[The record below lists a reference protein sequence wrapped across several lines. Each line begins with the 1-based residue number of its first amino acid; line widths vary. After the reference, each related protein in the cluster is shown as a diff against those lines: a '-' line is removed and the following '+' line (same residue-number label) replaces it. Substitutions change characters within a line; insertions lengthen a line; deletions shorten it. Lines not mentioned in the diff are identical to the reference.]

1 MYKAQLH
8 IHVVWHPKYKT
19 GQKIANRLYSHY
31 NRNVE
36 ESLSRGIGI
45 PVFYRSTIY
54 ENELPKKI
62 ELKEAERNAVVL
74 LVDMHAIN
82 DWKDYAKELQQQVNN
97 AGEGNRLFPVSIS
110 SNFPNIGSSVTESNF
125 IRLHDLNGT
134 SKQLE
139 QLLSQLTHELCRML
153 YGKPR
158 LSEATKKPLSNEP
171 ITLFIS
177 HAKKDGASIAK
188 EIKAVA
194 DADTS
199 MKTFFD
205 TIDIASGHKF
215 KNELQGN
222 IESAA
227 LLAIQTDSY
236 SSREWCRWEVLK
248 AKKENRPVVVIN
260 AVKEGEE
267 RSFPYLGNV
276 PTIRWKTNTY
286 KEKLIKRILDFSLYE
301 VLRFIY
307 TYKYLESLKGLT
319 KLTGT
324 RKPKILASPPEL
336 LTLLEKATESET
348 KGNIVIY
355 PDPPLTSEEIELLMD
370 ATDDFEFLTP
380 TFLAAYS
387 TIKSS

>member
-8 IHVVWHPKYKT
+8 IHVVWHPKYKS
-19 GQKIANRLYSHY
+19 GQKIADHLYSQY

-36 ESLSRGIGI
+36 EALSRGMGI
-45 PVFYRSTIY
+45 PVFYRSATY
-54 ENELPKKI
+54 ENKLPKNI
-62 ELKEAERNAVVL
+62 DLKEAERNAVVL
-74 LVDMHAIN
+74 LVDTYAIN
-82 DWKDYAKELQQQVNN
+82 NWKEYVKELQQQIDD

-110 SNFPNIGSSVTESNF
+110 SNFPNIGSSVTENNF
-125 IRLHDLNGT
+125 IRLHDLNGF
-134 SKQLE
+134 SKRVGR
-139 QLLSQLTHELCRML
+139 LLSQLTHELCRML
-153 YGKPR
+153 YDKPR
-158 LSEATKKPLSNEP
+158 ISEATKKQLSNEP
-171 ITLFIS
+171 VTLFIS
-177 HAKKDGASIAK
+177 HAKRDGESIAK
-188 EIKAVA
+188 EIKSQA
-194 DADTS
+194 DSDTS

-205 TIDIASGHKF
+205 TIDIAPGYKF
-215 KNELQGN
+215 NSELEGN

-248 AKKENRPVVVIN
+248 AKKGNRPVIVVN
-260 AVKEGEE
+260 ALKEGEE

-276 PTIRWKTNTY
+276 PTITWKTGVN
-286 KEKLIKRILDFSLYE
+286 KGNLIRRILNFTLSE

-307 TYKYLESLKGLT
+307 TYKHLENLKGLT

-324 RKPKILASPPEL
+324 RKPKTLASPPEL

-355 PDPPLTSEEIELLMD
+355 PDPPLTSEELDLLMD
-370 ATDDFEFLTP
+370 ATDGYEFLTP

>member
-8 IHVVWHPKYKT
+8 IHVVWHPKYKS
-19 GQKIANRLYSHY
+19 GQKIADCLYSHY

-36 ESLSRGIGI
+36 EALSRGIGI
-45 PVFYRSTIY
+45 PVFYRSATY
-54 ENELPKKI
+54 ENGLPKKI

-74 LVDMHAIN
+74 LIDTHAIN
-82 DWKDYAKELQQQVNN
+82 NWKDYAKELQQQVNV
-97 AGEGNRLFPVSIS
+97 AGDGNRLFPVSIS
-110 SNFPNIGSSVTESNF
+110 PNFPNIGNSVSESNF
-125 IRLHDLNGT
+125 IRLHELNGV
-134 SKQLE
+134 SKQAE
-139 QLLSQLTHELCRML
+139 RLLSQLTHELCRML
-153 YGKPR
+153 YGKSR
-158 LSEATKKPLSNEP
+158 LSEATQQQLSNDP
-171 ITLFIS
+171 VTLFIS
-177 HAKKDGASIAK
+177 HAKRDGESIAQ

-205 TIDIASGHKF
+205 TIDIAPGHKF
-215 KNELQGN
+215 KNELDGN

-248 AKKENRPVVVIN
+248 AKKGNRPIVVIN

-276 PTIRWKTNTY
+276 PTIRWKTGVN
-286 KEKLIKRILDFSLYE
+286 KEKLIQRILDFTLYE
-301 VLRFIY
+301 VLRFVY
-307 TYKYLESLKGLT
+307 TYKHLKNLKGLR

-324 RKPKILASPPEL
+324 TKPKILASPPEL

-355 PDPPLTSEEIELLMD
+355 PDPPLTSEELELLME
-370 ATDDFEFLTP
+370 ATDDYEFLTP
-380 TFLAAYS
+380 TVLAAYS

>member
-8 IHVVWHPKYKT
+8 IYLVWHPKYKS
-19 GQKIANRLYSHY
+19 GQKIANKLYSHY

-36 ESLSRGIGI
+36 EALSRGIGI
-45 PVFYRSTIY
+45 PVFYRSVTY

-62 ELKEAERNAVVL
+62 ELKEAERNAIVL
-74 LVDMHAIN
+74 LVDTHAIN
-82 DWKDYAKELQQQVNN
+82 NWKDYAKKLQQQLDD
-97 AGEGNRLFPVSIS
+97 AGDGNRLFPVSIS
-110 SNFPNIGSSVTESNF
+110 SNFPNIGNSLAKSNF
-125 IRLHDLNGT
+125 VRLHDLKRFSEKVN
-134 SKQLE
+134 
-139 QLLSQLTHELCRML
+139 QLLFQLTHELCRML

-158 LSEATKKPLSNEP
+158 LSEATKKQLSNEP
-171 ITLFIS
+171 VTLFIS
-177 HAKKDGASIAK
+177 HAKKDGTSIANK
-188 EIKAVA
+188 IKAVA
-194 DADTS
+194 DSNTS

-205 TIDIASGHKF
+205 TIDIAPGHRF
-215 KNELQGN
+215 KNELEGN

-248 AKKENRPVVVIN
+248 AKKENRPLIVIN

-276 PTIRWKTNTY
+276 PTIRWKTGPN
-286 KEKLIKRILDFSLYE
+286 KEKFIKRILDFTLYE

-307 TYKYLESLKGLT
+307 TYKLLGDLKGLT

-355 PDPPLTSEEIELLMD
+355 PDPPLTSEELELLID

-380 TFLAAYS
+380 TILAAYS
-387 TIKSS
+387 TIKST